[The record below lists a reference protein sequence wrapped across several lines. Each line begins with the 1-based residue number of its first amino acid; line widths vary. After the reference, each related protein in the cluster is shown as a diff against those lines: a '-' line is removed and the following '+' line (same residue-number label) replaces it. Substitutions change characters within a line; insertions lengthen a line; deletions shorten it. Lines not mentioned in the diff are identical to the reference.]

1 MISNHSSD
9 GSVGAASPAPPG
21 PGGIALGGGA
31 IWARLRGTN
40 VGLLREVAL
49 LPVLVIL
56 LVVGAVVS
64 PVFLT
69 VSNIAGI
76 GQQISALGV
85 VVVGESLILMIG
97 GMDLS
102 LESTFGLAPMVA
114 AWLILPVA
122 AYGSGVQLNPFVGL
136 LVLFAVGAA
145 IGLINGL
152 LIVKGR
158 LNGFIVTLG
167 MTIVLAGLQN
177 GIVKAQ
183 SLFNLPKAFGY
194 LGSAY
199 FGQVPVSFVVAAII
213 FILVGLFLRYH
224 RTGRA
229 IYAVGGNPAAARA
242 AGIKVERIKIGVYIV
257 GSMLAALG
265 GLMEAGRVSAVTGQ
279 QGYGEGIIF
288 SVFAAAVIGGV
299 SLRGGRGNMI
309 GAASGVILLG
319 FVQDILDLANV
330 SNYWIEAIDGAV
342 ILFALFLARIVG
354 GESTA
359 EER

>member
-1 MISNHSSD
+1 MISNQAPQGQAPTAVRPDSGGAVPPVD
-9 GSVGAASPAPPG
+9 GSVGAR
-21 PGGIALGGGA
+21 I
-31 IWARLRGTN
+31 RGMN
-40 VGLLREVAL
+40 VSVLREVAL
-49 LPVLVIL
+49 LPVLVL
-56 LVVGAVVS
+56 LIVVGTVVS
-64 PVFLT
+64 PAFFT
-69 VSNIAGI
+69 VSNFAGI
-76 GQQISALGV
+76 GQQSSALGV
-85 VVVGESLILMIG
+85 VVVGESLILLIG

-114 AWLILPVA
+114 AWLIVPVA
-122 AYGSGVQLNPFVGL
+122 AYGAGTDLSPYLGI
-136 LVLFAVGAA
+136 LVLLAVGAV

-183 SLFNLPKAFGY
+183 SLFNLPPAFGY
-194 LGSAY
+194 LGAASI
-199 FGQVPVSFVVAAII
+199 GQLPVSLIVAVII
-213 FILVGLFLRYH
+213 FILTGLFLRYH
-224 RTGRA
+224 RAGRA

-242 AGIKVERIKIGVYIV
+242 AGIKVEQVKIGVYIV
-257 GSMLAALG
+257 GSMLAAIG

-299 SLRGGRGNMI
+299 SLKGGRGNMV

-319 FVQDILDLANV
+319 IVSDILDLAQV

-342 ILFALFLARIVG
+342 ILFALFLARVVG